1 MIKCDC
7 PPGASEVSYISS
19 PKSVWLAGEVSE
31 ISVVAT
37 TVLLS
42 LPGHCPPPPHATIT
56 YCSSSSSSSSSCSST
71 PVTSSSTF
79 LRNLAACST
88 YRLLLS
94 GGRRAR
100 VET

>member
-7 PPGASEVSYISS
+7 PPGAREVSYISS
-19 PKSVWLAGEVSE
+19 PKSVWLAGKMTE

-42 LPGHCPPPPHATIT
+42 LPGHCPPTSNATIT
-56 YCSSSSSSSSSCSST
+56 YCSSSSSCSST